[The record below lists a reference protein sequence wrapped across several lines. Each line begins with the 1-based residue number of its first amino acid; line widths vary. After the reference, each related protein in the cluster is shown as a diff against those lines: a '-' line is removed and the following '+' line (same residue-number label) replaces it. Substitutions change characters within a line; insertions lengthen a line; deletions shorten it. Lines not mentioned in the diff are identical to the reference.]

1 MILFGV
7 IAPIVPIWIGYTT
20 ANGTLFYVMNFL
32 AGMFGAAALGAAAA
46 TTQDLVLPRMRGT
59 ATAAFFLGP
68 TLVGLSFGPD
78 MVGQISDLAG
88 PIVARPPVCEL
99 PPALLSLLRA
109 APGP

>member
-32 AGMFGAAALGAAAA
+32 AGMFGAAALGPAAA

-59 ATAAFFLGP
+59 ATAAFFRSSERRYG
-68 TLVGLSFGPD
+68 TECVSTFRSRWFQYD
-78 MVGQISDLAG
+78 QKKNINYN
-88 PIVARPPVCEL
+88 
-99 PPALLSLLRA
+99 LRH
-109 APGP
+109 